1 MEIISYDK
9 DERVKE
15 ATAVALGNFDG
26 LHIGHQQLI
35 KTMVHEGKKKELKTS
50 VLLFTTHTKNV
61 INKDKKPNMLTSN
74 NQKLELLESIG
85 VEMIYSMNFN
95 EDTMK
100 LSPKQFVEDILID
113 KLHVKIVVVGFNYRF
128 GYKAKGDSDYLKE
141 LGKKLGFEV
150 IVVEPVYGEEK
161 VISSTLIRKLL
172 KEGNIKK
179 ANAFLGRPYEMEGK
193 VVAGNKRG
201 KGLGFPTANLK
212 LDEGYLI
219 PRFGVYKTITVVN
232 GEEYLSLTNV
242 GKNPTFNDYDISV
255 ESYILDFNQDIYGEK
270 ISIKFLQFHREEI
283 KFNKREELID
293 QMLKDVEIIKNN

>member
-1 MEIISYDK
+1 MEMISYDK
-9 DERVKE
+9 NERVKG

-74 NQKLELLESIG
+74 NQKIELLESIG

-95 EDTMK
+95 EDIMR

-113 KLHVKIVVVGFNYRF
+113 KLHVKLVVVGFNYRF
-128 GYKAKGDSDYLKE
+128 GYKAKGDSNYLKE
-141 LGKKLGFEV
+141 LGKELGFEV
-150 IVVEPVYGEEK
+150 IVVEPVYGEEE

-172 KEGNIKK
+172 REGNIKK
-179 ANAFLGRPYEMEGK
+179 ANDFLGRPYEMEGK

-219 PRFGVYKTITVVN
+219 PRFGVYKTITMVN
-232 GEEYLSLTNV
+232 GKEHLSLTNV
-242 GKNPTFNDYDISV
+242 GENPTFNDYDISV

-283 KFNKREELID
+283 KFNKKEELID
-293 QMLKDVEIIKNN
+293 QMLKDVENIKNN